1 MVPERMVANMD
12 LSREWQTLVPENGN
26 DGEFADDNCT
36 GLSLRVRRNSDGFS
50 RTWYLLFR
58 LPGNPKKQRH
68 RLGPA
73 GDRRGELA
81 YGDAA
86 AQVTMLTGRDG
97 LKRTK
102 TVIEEG
108 RAVEQADPVDPRL
121 NRVVVRPMGAT
132 IAEVVAAFMDEQ
144 RRERKGSKGNLRDK
158 ERLLGRWLAAAP
170 YGDAAT
176 PDEVRRIVQN
186 GRRPIRSF
194 TVGDVDKI
202 RSCARTEL
210 GQGSQSRKLGSA
222 VRQVFEWAQ
231 ESGYLDQGLPLP
243 LPRKV
248 WGKDGKSDRALSLDE
263 LRRVVPAIE
272 AEQYPYRHCLMLA
285 LLTSKRVSEVTGM
298 LRSELDLAV
307 SVWTLPARS
316 DDDPDDN
323 AGRAK
328 NGTSQELPLSD
339 LAREIVEDALRLAPA
354 GCPFVFSL
362 FGKKPVSDLD
372 DAIRRVTA
380 RSGVSDWSA
389 HDLRRTC
396 STRLH
401 KDLAVTK
408 ELVNSVLNH
417 LPSKLDQTYMTERQN
432 VQHVL
437 EQWGEMIRGLRTK
450 LLTAPQVALPAPPA
464 TDDEPEAPAATA
476 SPVGHDGDDRA
487 MLLAGSWR

>member
-1 MVPERMVANMD
+1 MMQKVANMG
-12 LSREWQTLVPENGN
+12 LSREWPTIEPSNGN
-26 DGEFADDNCT
+26 DAEFGDDNCP
-36 GLSLRVRRNSDGFS
+36 GLYLRVRRNSSGFS

-73 GDRRGELA
+73 GDRRGELT
-81 YGDAA
+81 YGEAA
-86 AQVTMLTGRDG
+86 AQVTMLTGKDG

-102 TVIEEG
+102 IVIEDG
-108 RAVEQADPVDPRL
+108 RPVEQADPVDPRL

-132 IAEVVAAFMDEQ
+132 IAEVVEAFTAEQ
-144 RRERKGSKGNLRDK
+144 RCERKGSKGNLRDK

-202 RSCARTEL
+202 RSCAISEAEL
-210 GQGSQSRKLGSA
+210 GYGSQSRKLGSA
-222 VRQVFEWAQ
+222 VRQVFEYAAN
-231 ESGYLDQGLPLP
+231 SGYLDQGLPLP

-272 AEQYPYRHCLMLA
+272 QEAYPYRHCLMLA

-298 LRSELDLAV
+298 LRSELDAAV
-307 SVWTLPARS
+307 RVWTLPARE
-316 DDDPDDN
+316 DDPDHN

-328 NGTSQELPLSD
+328 NGTSQELPLST
-339 LAREIVEDALRLAPA
+339 LAAEIVEDALRLAPA

-396 STRLH
+396 ATRLH

-417 LPSKLDQTYMTERQN
+417 LPSKLDQTYMVERAN
-432 VQHVL
+432 VQQVL
-437 EQWGEMIRGLRTK
+437 EQWGETIRSLRTK
-450 LLTAPQVALPAPPA
+450 LLTPPQVALPAPTV

-476 SPVGHDGDDRA
+476 RRVERDGDDRA
-487 MLLAGSWR
+487 MLLAGSWG